1 MIALKSGIMVITWA
15 HGVHPRLAIL
25 GLLRCTQDDF
35 ASHFGIKCSS
45 FSKMNV
51 GTSRRSACDALGNF
65 QYLSVQLGNA
75 LLERTVSATT
85 MVNDLFNVF
94 PNQGFF
100 KLQRCLETGS
110 EPISNI
116 YIRLESHIS
125 IWNFLSFHDACSIIF
140 NETIWHYQSQADS
153 CQDLPT
159 SSTSNCTWW
168 SLDIRATVRELAGI
182 LSGLAWSDV

>member
-1 MIALKSGIMVITWA
+1 MVITWA
-15 HGVHPRLAIL
+15 HGVYPRLAIL

-116 YIRLESHIS
+116 YQTGITYFHLK
-125 IWNFLSFHDACSIIF
+125 LSEF
-140 NETIWHYQSQADS
+140 
-153 CQDLPT
+153 P
-159 SSTSNCTWW
+159 
-168 SLDIRATVRELAGI
+168 
-182 LSGLAWSDV
+182 